1 MARDYRD
8 SKTYASSSAADRA
21 KELGRELNLH
31 WWQEK
36 DAEERMH
43 GLIDMADG
51 LEMNAA
57 ERHQANLRHARLFE
71 NVELDT
77 LTGADYATSLVR
89 QALYGAGVVR
99 LNVIAACIDTLGAKI
114 AKNKPR
120 PNFLTSGGSW
130 KMQRKA
136 RNLDKFMRGLFYETQ
151 VHNKSKEV
159 FNDACVFGT
168 GFLYVYQ
175 NDDGRLDC
183 ERVMPDEVYVDDHD
197 SMYGKPRTM
206 MRKKRVQREVL
217 VAMFPECAAD
227 IYDADQS
234 ENADHSLSKEA
245 RTPSVDVWEAW
256 HLPSKKGAGDGVH
269 CIAIDGKELFHEE
282 WKLDCF
288 PFVRLP
294 FKKRVL
300 GFWGKGVAESLVGIQ
315 VELNR
320 LILSISEQLR
330 RKGKGRVFVQ
340 MGSKVNPNHL
350 TNAIGDIV
358 YYTGTP
364 PQVDNSNAVSQEE
377 FAQVDRLYQKAF
389 QEVGL
394 SELSVAAKKPS
405 GLDAAVALREY
416 SDIESERFALVHQAW
431 EQFFLDYAS
440 LSLGLISKQ
449 YGWRGYKIQMPSK
462 RFVIQVDWR
471 DINLD
476 EDSYVMQMF
485 PTSSLPQYP
494 AARYQKVK
502 EMRQDG
508 FITDAV
514 AKRLLEFPDIE
525 AEMNLGNAAIDDAD
539 AVISAIMDEE
549 TPKMMPIEPYQ
560 DLQLIIERATAG
572 YLFARHFEDI
582 EPERLDML
590 RTLIDTAA
598 AMLAPPPP
606 PMGAGMPGMGAPPP
620 PGGMPGMPPGM
631 PPGGPPMPNM
641 ANVGNVNI
649 DAAPPVAPATPPVI
663 A

>member
-1 MARDYRD
+1 MAKDYRD
-8 SKTYASSSAADRA
+8 AKNYASSSDAARSKSIYKLLA
-21 KELGRELNLH
+21 PRWWKEE
-31 WWQEK
+31 
-36 DAEERMH
+36 DPEERVN
-43 GLIDMADG
+43 GLIDMANG
-51 LEMNAA
+51 LEANSA
-57 ERHQANLRHARLFE
+57 ERQQANLRHARLFE

-77 LTGADYATSLVR
+77 LTGADYASALIR
-89 QALYGAGVVR
+89 QALHGAGVVR
-99 LNVIAACIDTLGAKI
+99 LNVIAACIDTLGAKV

-120 PNFLTSGGSW
+120 PNFLTSGASW

-151 VHNKSKEV
+151 VHQKSKEV

-175 NDDGRLDC
+175 SDDKRIDC
-183 ERVMPDEVYVDDHD
+183 ERVMPGEVFVDDSD
-197 SMYGKPRTM
+197 AMYGKPRTM

-217 VAMFPECAAD
+217 MAMFPECEDAIYEAD
-227 IYDADQS
+227 SSDD
-234 ENADHSLSKEA
+234 EDHGISKEA
-245 RTPSVDVWEAW
+245 RTPSIDVWEAW
-256 HLPSKKGAGDGVH
+256 HLPSKKGAGDGKH
-269 CIAIDGKELFHEE
+269 CIAIDGKELLCEE

-288 PFVRLP
+288 PFVQLS

-340 MGSKVNPNHL
+340 FGSKVNPNHL

-358 YYTGTP
+358 YYTGNP
-364 PQVDNSNAVSQEE
+364 PQVDNQNAVSQEE
-377 FAQVDRLYQKAF
+377 FAQIDRLYQKAF

-440 LSLGLISKQ
+440 LCLGLISKQ
-449 YGWRGYKIQMPSK
+449 YGWKGYEIRMPSK
-462 RFVIQVDWR
+462 RFVISVDWK

-476 EDSYVMQMF
+476 EDSYLMQMF

-508 FITDAV
+508 FISDAV

-539 AVISAIMDEE
+539 AVISAIMDEP
-549 TPKMMPIEPYQ
+549 TPKLLPVEPYE
-560 DLQLIIERATAG
+560 DLQLIIERATAA

-590 RTLIDTAA
+590 RVLIDTAA
-598 AMLAPPPP
+598 AMLIPPQP
-606 PMGAGMPGMGAPPP
+606 AGMPGMPADM
-620 PGGMPGMPPGM
+620 PGMPTDMPGMPPA
-631 PPGGPPMPNM
+631 GGPPMPNM

-649 DAAPPVAPATPPVI
+649 EASPPVAPAAPPVV